1 MKRISL
7 AAIAVAMFFGASAQT
22 AVVKE
27 AERAMKDGKEAAAV
41 VKIITPAFA
50 DPSTATMA
58 QTWFIPG
65 KASYSQYDH
74 LLGLKQFNKLPENG
88 DQLMGKLL
96 IDGYDYFVKALP
108 LDSVVDAK
116 GKVKTKYSKEIVN
129 TLVGHFADYS
139 SAGADLYNAK
149 DYDGAYRAWD
159 IFCAIPEIPAAKN
172 SLQKNGTL
180 PADTIFGE
188 IAFNQALAAWQ
199 AEKLENALAAF
210 NKAKNYGY
218 KKKQLFD
225 YAISVATG
233 LNNQEAILELSK
245 EAMPLYGKEDP
256 MYIGQIANYYLQN
269 KQLDQAFDFINQ
281 AIAID
286 PTVSQYYVIQ
296 GVLYENSADAN
307 ADAETKAKAR
317 QNASEA
323 YQKAIQLDAKNAQ
336 AVYNYGRI
344 LCEEA
349 YALSD
354 QAPTRQDEYTEYFNT
369 KIKPLFLKAA
379 DTLED
384 AYNLDT
390 ENTDILKYLEN
401 VYYNLNDEAKLN
413 DVKKRMAY

>member
-7 AAIAVAMFFGASAQT
+7 AAFALAMFFGASAQT

-27 AERAMKDGKEAAAV
+27 AERAMKDGKEAAEV
-41 VKIITPAFA
+41 VKIITPAFT
-50 DPSTATMA
+50 DPSTATLA

-88 DQLMGKLL
+88 DKLMGKLL

-108 LDSVVDAK
+108 LDSVADAK
-116 GKVKTKYSKEIVN
+116 GKIKTKYSKEMVN
-129 TLVGHFADYS
+129 TMVGHFADYS

-149 DYDGAYRAWD
+149 DYDGAFRAWD

-172 SLQKNGTL
+172 ALQKNGSL

-199 AEKLENALAAF
+199 AEKLDKALEAF
-210 NKAKNYGY
+210 LKAKNYGY
-218 KKKQLFD
+218 TKKPLFD

-233 LNNQEAILELSK
+233 LNNQEAILALAK

-256 MYIGQIANYYLQN
+256 MYIGQIAHYYLQN
-269 KQLDQAFDFINQ
+269 KQLDPAFDFINQ

-286 PTVSQYYVIQ
+286 PSVSQYYVIQ
-296 GVLYENSADAN
+296 GVLYENTAEADA
-307 ADAETKAKAR
+307 DAAKKAEAREKAR
-317 QNASEA
+317 TS
-323 YQKAIQLDAKNAQ
+323 YQKAIQLDANNAQ

-354 QAPTRQDEYTEYFNT
+354 QAPTRQDEYTEFFNS
-369 KIKPLFLKAA
+369 KIKPLFLQAA
-379 DTLED
+379 ETLEQAYQLD
-384 AYNLDT
+384 A